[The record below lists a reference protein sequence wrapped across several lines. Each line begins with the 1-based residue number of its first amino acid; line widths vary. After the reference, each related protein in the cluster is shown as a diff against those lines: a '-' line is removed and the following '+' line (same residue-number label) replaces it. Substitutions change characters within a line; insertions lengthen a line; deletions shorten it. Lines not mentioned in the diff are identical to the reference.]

1 MSFEAKTAEQLL
13 GDVIRSRREYLNFS
27 QENLA
32 SECGFHRTYISQLE
46 RGQKSPTLRTLII
59 LAKALKMEPADLIKQ
74 ATQDFT

>member
-13 GDVIRSRREYLNFS
+13 GDVIRSRREHLNFS

-59 LAKALKMEPADLIKQ
+59 LAKALKIEPADLIKQ
-74 ATQDFT
+74 ATRDFT